1 MNRPAAKKNPRRA
14 LAACLTA
21 VLALTACGPGGD
33 DSGAQ
38 VDISGVTAP
47 VLDKLTGAEHDR
59 VARLIAQARGENELS
74 WIDSVVAP
82 TTATA
87 MFAAFQQ
94 QYGLP
99 GAKLTFERLTSG
111 QLSSRLEQEVSA
123 GQGKT
128 DFFGVASPRLLSELA
143 DGNGLTQYDSP
154 ESVHYTAASKYV
166 AQKPGY
172 YIAPVAYAFAVV
184 VNPGKYAKPVTSWAD
199 LADPALKG
207 KWDVPN
213 VSANEGSLY
222 WYYGLRGK
230 LDPSVFRD
238 WAANGPLT
246 STGSSAEE
254 AQKVAQGQVSVS
266 VTSGFR
272 VSQTVAQTKVPLK
285 VYYPQE
291 GTPLAGQTYAIT
303 STAPHAAI
311 AKLFDDWLLSE
322 AGQRMYVEK
331 EGIGSFYPGVDPPA
345 SAAPYQPAFSDM
357 PIIPLNTDQVAT
369 SELDKARTEWK
380 GLFSR

>member
-1 MNRPAAKKNPRRA
+1 MNRPPVKRR
-14 LAACLTA
+14 LAAASA
-21 VLALTACGPGGD
+21 VLAAVLTLTACGSGGD
-33 DSGAQ
+33 DAAAD

-47 VLDKLTGAEHDR
+47 VLERLTGAEHDR
-59 VARLIAQARGENELS
+59 VARLIAQARTENAFS

-82 TTATA
+82 STAA
-87 MFAAFQQ
+87 DMFAAFQQ

-99 GAKLTFERLTSG
+99 DAKLTFERLTSG

-128 DFFGVASPRLLSELA
+128 DFFGVASPRLLTELSEA
-143 DGNGLTQYDSP
+143 GGLLEYNSP
-154 ESVHYTAASKYV
+154 ESVHYADAAKYV
-166 AQKPGY
+166 GQKPGY

-184 VNPGKYAKPVTSWAD
+184 VNPAKYPKPITSWKD
-199 LADPALKG
+199 LSDPALKG
-207 KWDVPN
+207 QWDVPN

-230 LDPSVFRD
+230 LDQSVFTS

-254 AQKVAQGQVSVS
+254 AQKVAQGRVAVS

-272 VSQTVAQTKVPLK
+272 VSQTVAQTNVPLK
-285 VYYPQE
+285 VYYPSE
-291 GTPLAGQTYAIT
+291 GTPLAGQTYAIA
-303 STAPHAAI
+303 STAPHSAI
-311 AKLFDDWLLSE
+311 AKLFDDWLLSA

-345 SAAPYQPAFSDM
+345 SAVPYQPAFADM
-357 PIIPLNTDQVAT
+357 PIIPLNTDQIST
-369 SELDKARTEWK
+369 GDLDKARTEWK